1 MSLDAKQIYQLR
13 SAARRGLLENDLI
26 LERFFHR
33 FAHELNEEQGKA
45 LSTLLQLD
53 DNDLLVNITLMSYGI
68 IMFYYYILPRNIR
81 IGNITILR
89 IVSNNLTIPKR

>member
-53 DNDLLVNITLMSYGI
+53 DNDLLDLLLARQELKPAMDSESARAVLGM
-68 IMFYYYILPRNIR
+68 
-81 IGNITILR
+81 LR
-89 IVSNNLTIPKR
+89 QG

>member
-26 LERFFHR
+26 LERFFNRH
-33 FAHELNEEQGKA
+33 AHELNDEQGKA

-53 DNDLLVNITLMSYGI
+53 DNDLLDLLLARKELNPEMDSEPAQAVLGM
-68 IMFYYYILPRNIR
+68 
-81 IGNITILR
+81 LR
-89 IVSNNLTIPKR
+89 QR

>member
-33 FAHELNEEQGKA
+33 YAHELNDEQGKA

-53 DNDLLVNITLMSYGI
+53 DNDLLDLLLARKELSPAMDSEPARAVLGM
-68 IMFYYYILPRNIR
+68 
-81 IGNITILR
+81 LR
-89 IVSNNLTIPKR
+89 QR

>member
-33 FAHELNEEQGKA
+33 FAHELNDEQGKA

-53 DNDLLVNITLMSYGI
+53 DNDLLDLLLARKELSAAMDSEPARAVLGM
-68 IMFYYYILPRNIR
+68 
-81 IGNITILR
+81 LR
-89 IVSNNLTIPKR
+89 QR

>member
-1 MSLDAKQIYQLR
+1 MSLDAKKIYQLR

-45 LSTLLQLD
+45 LSMLLQLD
-53 DNDLLVNITLMSYGI
+53 DNDLLDLLLARKELNPAMDSDSARV
-68 IMFYYYILPRNIR
+68 IL
-81 IGNITILR
+81 GMLR
-89 IVSNNLTIPKR
+89 QR

>member
-13 SAARRGLLENDLI
+13 SAARRGLLENELI

-53 DNDLLVNITLMSYGI
+53 DNDLLDLLLARQELKPAMDSESARAVLGM
-68 IMFYYYILPRNIR
+68 
-81 IGNITILR
+81 LR
-89 IVSNNLTIPKR
+89 QR

>member
-33 FAHELNEEQGKA
+33 FAHELNDEQGKA
-45 LSTLLQLD
+45 LSMLLQLD
-53 DNDLLVNITLMSYGI
+53 DNDLLDLLLARKELNPAMDSESARVVLGM
-68 IMFYYYILPRNIR
+68 
-81 IGNITILR
+81 LR
-89 IVSNNLTIPKR
+89 QR

>member
-33 FAHELNEEQGKA
+33 FAHELNDEQGKA

-53 DNDLLVNITLMSYGI
+53 DNDLLDLLLARKELNPAMESEPARAVLGM
-68 IMFYYYILPRNIR
+68 
-81 IGNITILR
+81 LR
-89 IVSNNLTIPKR
+89 QR

>member
-33 FAHELNEEQGKA
+33 YAHELNDEQGRA
-45 LSTLLQLD
+45 LSTLLELD
-53 DNDLLVNITLMSYGI
+53 DNDLLDLLLARKELNPAMDSEPARTVLGM
-68 IMFYYYILPRNIR
+68 
-81 IGNITILR
+81 LR
-89 IVSNNLTIPKR
+89 QR

>member
-45 LSTLLQLD
+45 LSSLLQLD
-53 DNDLLVNITLMSYGI
+53 DNDLLDLLLARKELNPAMDSESARAVLGM
-68 IMFYYYILPRNIR
+68 
-81 IGNITILR
+81 LR
-89 IVSNNLTIPKR
+89 QR

>member
-53 DNDLLVNITLMSYGI
+53 DNDLLDLLLARKELNPAMDSESARAVLGM
-68 IMFYYYILPRNIR
+68 
-81 IGNITILR
+81 LR
-89 IVSNNLTIPKR
+89 QR

>member
-1 MSLDAKQIYQLR
+1 MSLDAKQIYQLH

-53 DNDLLVNITLMSYGI
+53 DNDLLDLLLARKELSPAMDSESARAVLSM
-68 IMFYYYILPRNIR
+68 
-81 IGNITILR
+81 LR
-89 IVSNNLTIPKR
+89 QR

>member
-53 DNDLLVNITLMSYGI
+53 DNDLLDLLLARKELKPAMDSESARAVLGM
-68 IMFYYYILPRNIR
+68 
-81 IGNITILR
+81 LR
-89 IVSNNLTIPKR
+89 QR

>member
-53 DNDLLVNITLMSYGI
+53 DNDLLDLLLARQELKPAMDSESARAVLGMV
-68 IMFYYYILPRNIR
+68 RQR
-81 IGNITILR
+81 
-89 IVSNNLTIPKR
+89 